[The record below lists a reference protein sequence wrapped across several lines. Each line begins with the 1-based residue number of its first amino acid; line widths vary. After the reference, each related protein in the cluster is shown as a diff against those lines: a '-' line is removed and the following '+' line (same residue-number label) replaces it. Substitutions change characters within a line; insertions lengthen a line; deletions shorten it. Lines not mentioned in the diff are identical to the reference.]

1 METALTI
8 RSARPDDRPAMERV
22 CAHTWEWGDYI
33 PEVWDDWLAD
43 EEGLLI
49 VGELAGRVVALS
61 RIAFQASGQI
71 WLEGMRVDP
80 EYRRLGVAGQFLDR
94 SIVLAAERGARVVR
108 LGTSHR
114 NTPVHIMTERAGM
127 ACVGSYQLLVAD
139 PLPGGPEL
147 AFLPAER
154 ASDAR
159 DFLNN
164 SAVMAHTHDL
174 YSVHWAW
181 QELSAALA
189 DQYLHAGQV
198 AARLGSDGRLAALA
212 FLDPDPEDSELWISF
227 IDGETTALVEL
238 ATALR
243 GHAARTGFEDVRVMV
258 PDLDWLRVVLV
269 KAGYGPG
276 DWEGE
281 LWIFERWLSE
291 DAAEPAAELAAGA
304 GTSDPSATGGDRD
317 H

>member
-8 RSARPDDRPAMERV
+8 RPARPDDRPAMERI

-43 EEGLLI
+43 QQGLPI
-49 VGELAGRVVALS
+49 VGELEGRVVALS

-94 SIVLAAERGARVVR
+94 SIALARERGARVVR

-114 NTPVHIMTERAGM
+114 NTPVHILTERAGM
-127 ACVGSYQLLVAD
+127 ARVGSYQLLVAD
-139 PLPGGPEL
+139 PLPGGPEPAL
-147 AFLPAER
+147 LPAER
-154 ASDAR
+154 AGDVR
-159 DFLNN
+159 DFLHS
-164 SAVMAHTHDL
+164 SAVMAHAHGL
-174 YSVHWAW
+174 YSVYWAW

-189 DQYLHAGQV
+189 DQYLQAGQV

-212 FLDPDPEDSELWISF
+212 FLDPDPEDGELWISF
-227 IDGETTALVEL
+227 IDGEAVALVEL
-238 ATALR
+238 ATAVR
-243 GHAARTGFEDVRVMV
+243 EHAARTGFENVRVMV
-258 PDLDWLRVVLV
+258 PDLGWLRGALGQ
-269 KAGYGPG
+269 AGYGPG

-281 LWIFERWLSE
+281 LWIFERWLAE
-291 DAAEPAAELAAGA
+291 GAAAPTAEPAADTADPGAA
-304 GTSDPSATGGDRD
+304 GGDRD